1 MLNRVVL
8 IGLIYIF
15 SLPQVAMA
23 AAIVRDNPFE
33 EEFDTDVLVEEIE
46 LENQENSENVELEEL
61 DHEAVKIH
69 YSSVNAEFGY
79 LVTAGNSESQSIN
92 AGLDVLK
99 ISNLWQNTLLFNAYK
114 TSEQKVTSSER
125 YALEGKTAY
134 SLSDHNF
141 FFLFGLYED
150 DRFSGYKY
158 QVTTAGGVGRRL
170 LKTDKVSFD
179 LEMGP
184 GFRRSMLLEPNPLT
198 NEQSETEAIITI
210 GSLYK
215 LWVSENTQFRQELS
229 FDLGEEATISKL
241 GVSVLFQVNGHI
253 RFKLSYKVRHTSE
266 VPIGVEKSDTQ
277 SSIGIVYSR

>member
-1 MLNRVVL
+1 MNRIVVL
-8 IGLIYIF
+8 LTLL
-15 SLPQVAMA
+15 SLSSLSQFAMA

-33 EEFDTDVLVEEIE
+33 EEFDTDVLVEDMEE
-46 LENQENSENVELEEL
+46 EQESSDAEASQSTS
-61 DHEAVKIH
+61 DEAVKIH

-79 LVTAGNSESQSIN
+79 LITAGNSESKSIN

-99 ISNLWQNTLLFNAYK
+99 IANLWQNTLLFNAYN

-125 YALEGKTAY
+125 YVLEGKTAY

-141 FFLFGLYED
+141 FFVFGLYEN
-150 DRFSGYKY
+150 DRFSGYEY

-184 GFRRSMLLEPNPLT
+184 GFRRSVLTDPDPLT
-198 NEQSETEAIITI
+198 HEQSETEAIITI

-215 LWVSENTQFRQELS
+215 LWLSENTQFKQELS
-229 FDLGEEATISKL
+229 FDLGEEATITKL
-241 GVSVLFQVNGHI
+241 GVSVLFHVNGHLK
-253 RFKLSYKVRHTSE
+253 FKLSYKVRHTSE
-266 VPIGVEKSDTQ
+266 VPVGVEKSDTQ
-277 SSIGIVYSR
+277 SSIGIVYTR